1 MTRVRSHGAALAGAV
16 LVVMVAAT
24 LSASLIGGKVFSS
37 GDNLLF
43 WVPFTAE
50 KPAGLVQPSNYQ
62 LTDPVEGFIPDLLQ
76 IRSDLSH
83 GVLPLWNPAA
93 GGGRPLLASQV
104 DAPLFPVTWLSFILP
119 FWKSLAW
126 VAALKLLLAALG
138 TYLFARELALR
149 RGPALLAGISF
160 AFGMFFVVWLEHPQT
175 NVWLCL
181 PWMFLATRRVV
192 DRGSLG
198 ATALLGTASGLAWLG
213 GHPESGAF
221 LLAATVA
228 YAAFELIAER
238 YRGPTAEAQAAGW
251 SGPGWARPIYAR
263 AGLITLAVVL
273 GIGLSAIVN
282 VPLLELLHQSGPTNR
297 GGGALPMNALY
308 SFFFPEL
315 WGMPNK
321 FFHAEGP
328 VNFTERTAY
337 FGALPLLLV
346 FGGLAWRR
354 TREQWFLVG
363 LAIVCIAVTFNV
375 PVVAD
380 AVRKLPEAN
389 VARLT
394 RFLIILA
401 FAAAVLAA
409 YGLQRWIGGSGR
421 ERARMMF
428 VMVVVAMVPPLFWI
442 VKDPSALSHLGAA
455 LRQLPTV
462 HWGERLPV
470 VVALGSVWRW
480 MLICALGLGA
490 LGLAWRRRWTAS
502 VAVAVVIVLTG
513 VDLVTL
519 DRGEHGSIPQ
529 AYANPPVPA
538 SVRYMAAHQG
548 DARVTATDYA
558 LPPNVGQRYGLRDM
572 RVGIDIPFPLRWT
585 RLWAALGGTSGDLG
599 WFPSGA
605 PGGHQLADLFAVRY
619 VLVPPGAPRPA
630 WVHPVLSTPGGTV
643 GINPTALPRAW
654 VAYGWRNAHDAGD
667 ALALV
672 VATPAKSLREQ
683 PVIEGVR
690 DAPSGP
696 TPASTPATVTDNSSE
711 KVTLHAVA
719 RHAGFVVLDD
729 SAYPGWQATV
739 DGRSVPWHPA
749 NENFRAV
756 PVGPGVHTIVF
767 SYRPSSVLIGAIVSV
782 LSILALLALAIAGAV
797 VVRRRRQAP
806 SEPDVPSAPQPST
819 GRVESRV

>member
-1 MTRVRSHGAALAGAV
+1 MSHVRSHGAAAAGAV

-43 WVPFTAE
+43 WAPFNAE
-50 KPAGLVQPSNYQ
+50 KPASLVQPSNYQ

-76 IRSDLSH
+76 IRSDLSR
-83 GVLPLWNPAA
+83 GVLPLWNPNA

-104 DAPLFPVTWLSFILP
+104 DAPLFPLTWLSFILP

-149 RGPALLAGISF
+149 RGPALLAGMSF
-160 AFGMFFVVWLEHPQT
+160 GFGMFFVVWLEHPQT

-221 LLAATVA
+221 LLAAAVA

-238 YRGPTAEAQAAGW
+238 YRGRSPEAAATQW
-251 SGPGWARPIYAR
+251 SGPGWARSIRGR
-263 AGLITLAVVL
+263 AGLIAVALVL
-273 GIGLSAIVN
+273 GVGLSAIVN

-297 GGGALPMNALY
+297 GGAALPLDALY

-321 FFHAEGP
+321 LFHSAGP

-337 FGALPLLLV
+337 FGALPLLLAV
-346 FGGLAWRR
+346 GGLAWRR
-354 TREQWFLVG
+354 AREQWFLVG
-363 LAIVCIAVTFNV
+363 LGAVSFALTFNL
-375 PVVAD
+375 PVIAD

-401 FAAAVLAA
+401 FAGAVLAA
-409 YGLQRWIGGSGR
+409 YGLQRWLGGSAR

-428 VMVVVAMVPPLFWI
+428 VMVVVAIVPPLFWI
-442 VKDPSALSHLGAA
+442 VKDPSALSDLGAA
-455 LRQLPTV
+455 LRQLPTI
-462 HWGERLPV
+462 HYHELSPV

-480 MLICALGLGA
+480 VLISALGLGGLA
-490 LGLAWRRRWTAS
+490 LAWRRRWGAS
-502 VAVAVVIVLTG
+502 VAIAVVIVLTG

-519 DRGEHGSIPQ
+519 DRGEHGSIPE

-538 SVRYMAAHQG
+538 SIRYLAAHQG

-585 RLWAALGGTSGDLG
+585 RLWAALGGTPGDLG
-599 WFPSGA
+599 WFPSSA
-605 PGGHQLADLFAVRY
+605 PGGHLLADLFAVRY
-619 VLVPPGAPRPA
+619 VLVPAGAPHPA
-630 WVHPVLSTPGGTV
+630 WVHPVLTTPGGTV
-643 GINPTALPRAW
+643 GANPTALPRAW

-672 VATPAKSLREQ
+672 ASSSSRSLFDQ

-690 DAPSGP
+690 GAPAGAAP
-696 TPASTPATVTDNSSE
+696 RATVARVTDNSSE
-711 KVTLHAVA
+711 EVTIHAVA
-719 RHAGFVVLDD
+719 RHPGFVVLDD
-729 SAYPGWQATV
+729 SAFPGWQATV
-739 DGRSVPWHPA
+739 DGRSVPWHPV

-756 PVGPGVHTIVF
+756 AVGPGPHTIVF
-767 SYRPSSVLIGAIVSV
+767 RYRPSSVTEGAIITV
-782 LSILALLALAIAGAV
+782 LSFLALLALAIAGGV
-797 VVRRRRQAP
+797 MVRRRPAP
-806 SEPDVPSAPQPST
+806 EDSVKPSAARPGR